1 MGASLILFL
10 NTLFEDNIFI
20 SIITRLL
27 QNLSFKITIVSSIY
41 KIRKVNI
48 NNICTEGQKL
58 TEMPNFF
65 FIFFSF

>member
-1 MGASLILFL
+1 MAASVILFL
-10 NTLFEDNIFI
+10 NTLFEDNICI

-48 NNICTEGQKL
+48 KQSAQKDK
-58 TEMPNFF
+58 
-65 FIFFSF
+65 S